1 MLEVVPRVERV
12 AALFNP
18 AQAPTA
24 EYHLNSFKAAAASFA
39 VEANAVPVR
48 DRSELESVVTAQ
60 ARAPNWG
67 LVVVP
72 DAFLTRIEW
81 KSHRWRPATVF
92 LLSIHSVSLLKS
104 GACCSTEPTWRRRA
118 AGYVDGIL
126 NGAKPSELPVQAPVK
141 FELVINLKTAGA
153 RPRRAADAARPRR
166 RGD

>member
-1 MLEVVPRVERV
+1 MPRVERV

-48 DRSELESVVTAQ
+48 DRSELELVVTAQ

-72 DAFLTRIEW
+72 DAFLTAHRMEITSLAARYRLPAVYPFRFFAEVGGLLFYGADLADSSARGRLRR
-81 KSHRWRPATVF
+81 SHPQG
-92 LLSIHSVSLLKS
+92 SE
-104 GACCSTEPTWRRRA
+104 TEPTCR
-118 AGYVDGIL
+118 YM
-126 NGAKPSELPVQAPVK
+126 PTK
-141 FELVINLKTAGA
+141 FELVINLKTAKTLGLDIPPTLLA
-153 RPRRAADAARPRR
+153 RADEVIE
-166 RGD
+166 